1 MSVRAAP
8 PCDGTSCCGLGL
20 LPLRGKEG
28 LLMETLPIVIET
40 KQIQDCW
47 DFDTNSKI
55 PYVFNLPVAAP
66 GHERQGP
73 SRDGE
78 CQELIDQHERWRRK
92 RPPLEKVS

>member
-1 MSVRAAP
+1 
-8 PCDGTSCCGLGL
+8 
-20 LPLRGKEG
+20 
-28 LLMETLPIVIET
+28 METLPIVIEM

-55 PYVFNLPVAAP
+55 PYVFYLLVAAP

-78 CQELIDQHERWRRK
+78 CQ
-92 RPPLEKVS
+92 